1 MDSYIDKTI
10 GGYTIKKFI
19 AKGGMG
25 SVFYAKHPH
34 LKERAPVAI
43 KVLHR
48 HLLDTGNLKE
58 RFRREANIQARLR
71 HKSLIKL
78 LEYLE
83 DEQDCYIIMEY
94 FKSKSLSDI
103 IGRQTGPM
111 PSERAVPIFKQILE
125 GIEYAHDN
133 NIIHRDIKPSNI
145 LIGKDDIVKIT
156 DFGIAKMVGNNK
168 MTATGSVVGTRLYM
182 SPEQIQG
189 KRATKKSDIYSLG
202 VTFYEM
208 LAGRVPFESS
218 NEFTVMEG
226 HINKKPD
233 PPTKH
238 YPYIPE
244 NIVDAVMK
252 AMEKKPG
259 SRFKDCNEFIQVTKG
274 KIKVKTTKK
283 PVVKPKKKKV
293 EKSEKKSWQGW
304 AATIVTGLFVLFI
317 YLNVDDGTTKSIPI
331 PTPRLTPKPT
341 TKPTS
346 TPTSR
351 RSADYYYQL
360 GYKEYEKENFTK
372 AISLFTQAITRDEK
386 HHKSRFFRSWSYWN
400 QDSFSTAMFDANYLI
415 KYRGDSEDYNLRGWI
430 KSSTN
435 KYTSSISDFDA
446 AVNLSPEVANNFIG
460 RGLSKFANSEYTRA
474 LSDASKAIKLEDDN
488 PDVYYLRGIIFI
500 AMNKVEIGCQDLRKS
515 MDLET
520 NLMDEEY
527 YEDHCN

>member
-25 SVFYAKHPH
+25 SVFYAEHPI
-34 LKERAPVAI
+34 LKERPPVAI

-48 HLLDTGNLKE
+48 HLLETGNLKD
-58 RFRREANIQARLR
+58 RFRREANLQARLR

-83 DEQDCYIIMEY
+83 DSHDCYIIMEY
-94 FKSKSLSDI
+94 FKSKSLSEI

-111 PSERAVPIFKQILE
+111 VSKRAIPIFKQILE
-125 GIEYAHDN
+125 GIQYAHEN

-145 LIGKDDIVKIT
+145 LIGKDDVVKIT
-156 DFGIAKMVGNNK
+156 DFGIAKAVGDNS

-202 VTFYEM
+202 VTLYEM

-218 NEFTVMEG
+218 NEFTVMDG
-226 HINKKPD
+226 HINKPPD
-233 PPTKH
+233 PPTSH
-238 YPYIPE
+238 YPDIPD
-244 NIVDAVMK
+244 NIVNAVMK

-259 SRFKDCNEFIQVTKG
+259 SRFNDCSEFIQAT
-274 KIKVKTTKK
+274 KIKQGKQKAIPKQTKK
-283 PVVKPKKKKV
+283 PVVKKKKK
-293 EKSEKKSWQGW
+293 EQKEHEKKSLQKPI
-304 AATIVTGLFVLFI
+304 AAFITIIVLFFLLI
-317 YLNVDDGTTKSIPI
+317 FSVEDVAPLPPEILPPPPVVVEK
-331 PTPRLTPKPT
+331 
-341 TKPTS
+341 
-346 TPTSR
+346 
-351 RSADYYYQL
+351 ADEYYKQGL
-360 GYKEYEKENFTK
+360 IKYEEENYTE
-372 AISLFTQAITRDEK
+372 AISLFDQALYLDK
-386 HHKSRFFRSWSYWN
+386 YHHKSRYQKSLSNYVLN
-400 QDSFSTAMFDANYLI
+400 NFSKSMIDANYLVAN
-415 KYRGDSEDYNLRGWI
+415 RGDSEDYNLRGWI

-446 AVNLSPEVANNFIG
+446 AVNLSPEVVDNFIG
-460 RGLSKFANSEYTRA
+460 RGLSKFANSEYIRA
-474 LSDASKAIKLEDDN
+474 LNDASKAIKLEDDN

-500 AMNKVEIGCQDLRKS
+500 AMKKVEIGCQDLRKS
-515 MDLET
+515 MDLGT
-520 NLMDEEY
+520 NLMDEEN